1 MFGVVVECNENIDKV
16 RANSGAQQ
24 VNSLGEVLEQKE
36 MFLGLQKLP
45 ISTDPERNIDFL
57 RLGKNAY
64 FGSQDVK
71 DLVMTKEIFAK
82 YIYICVHE
90 QIFAKAKKIP

>member
-1 MFGVVVECNENIDKV
+1 
-16 RANSGAQQ
+16 
-24 VNSLGEVLEQKE
+24 

-64 FGSQDVK
+64 FGSHDVK

-82 YIYICVHE
+82 YICVQE
-90 QIFAKAKKIP
+90 QIFAKAKKIS